1 MLRQCADDHAMK
13 HYCKLQSHARTR
25 KFARYLN
32 EAPDKKS
39 WKPPLSSC
47 RIGFNDK
54 GVFLHEDHGA
64 ACAQAILPMDVDC
77 MLGSG
82 SCQAI
87 FWFARERRTT
97 FGACS
102 KSPGAATDPVRATLA
117 VVGCVGATAQ
127 VETQE
132 AIPKYYRSQN

>member
-1 MLRQCADDHAMK
+1 MLRQCPDHATTQ
-13 HYCKLQSHARTR
+13 YCKLQPLARTR

-47 RIGFNDK
+47 RLGFNDK
-54 GVFLHEDHGA
+54 GVFLHEDHGVI
-64 ACAQAILPMDVDC
+64 CEQDILPVDVDS
-77 MLGSG
+77 MPGSG

-87 FWFARERRTT
+87 FWFARECRTT
-97 FGACS
+97 SGACS
-102 KSPGAATDPVRATLA
+102 ASPGAAADPVRATLA
-117 VVGCVGATAQ
+117 VVDCSRATTQ